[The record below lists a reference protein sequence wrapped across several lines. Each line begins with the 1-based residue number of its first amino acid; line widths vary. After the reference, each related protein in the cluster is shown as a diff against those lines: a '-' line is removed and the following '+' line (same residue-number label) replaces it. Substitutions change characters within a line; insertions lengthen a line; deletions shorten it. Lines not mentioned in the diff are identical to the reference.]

1 MAPHIVGFNR
11 SQTLLLSRASDLKP
25 HQTSRLSSFTP
36 PPDTSFIQNIQE
48 GLWIQHL
55 HSCKQRGQPWRY
67 DRYPSSTIMQLY
79 QNFSS
84 TYPSKGHS
92 LLNCRPRLVLLKP
105 KASKMLVRQEMQGEN
120 GNTVLSKDLSNIS
133 AKGKDAAQRNNLL
146 EVVRVLQREI
156 TQASLDRREQCLASY
171 LLPRRSNEEVFP

>member
-1 MAPHIVGFNR
+1 MEVR
-11 SQTLLLSRASDLKP
+11 SLSLEHNHAVVPELFKHLPQQRQLPSELQAKARAVETKS
-25 HQTSRLSSFTP
+25 Q
-36 PPDTSFIQNIQE
+36 
-48 GLWIQHL
+48 
-55 HSCKQRGQPWRY
+55 
-67 DRYPSSTIMQLY
+67 
-79 QNFSS
+79 
-84 TYPSKGHS
+84 
-92 LLNCRPRLVLLKP
+92 
-105 KASKMLVRQEMQGEN
+105 KMLVRQEMQGEN